1 MSDDQGRFL
10 YLFDKL
16 GHGKGLARP
25 RSAEKDLG
33 PLAGLN
39 AFGQGFNGFGLIAHW
54 FIRGDDAEGMGRIVI
69 FIIMRHIHKG
79 HLAAAVGCGQHNYL
93 LTIFPMFFNSM
104 DKVPSGLLM
113 KRIKSVFSIYSDGEG
128 NFNARIGF
136 YFMTAA
142 GFLGVFLFR

>member
-1 MSDDQGRFL
+1 MAS
-10 YLFDKL
+10 
-16 GHGKGLARP
+16 
-25 RSAEKDLG
+25 
-33 PLAGLN
+33 
-39 AFGQGFNGFGLIAHW
+39 GLIAHW

-113 KRIKSVFSIYSDGEG
+113 KRIKSVFSIYSDGKG

-136 YFMTAA
+136 YFYDC
-142 GFLGVFLFR
+142 GRLSGRIPFR